1 MRNLLLSTAI
11 GDISGKPYES
21 RRIRTKD
28 FVDCLKLAISLGG
41 DSDTLVAISAPIA
54 YAHYRVIPE
63 ALLDNARKKLPQWM
77 LELSESFDDYIIRE
91 IVSC

>member
-1 MRNLLLSTAI
+1 MTILNSQY
-11 GDISGKPYES
+11 P
-21 RRIRTKD
+21 
-28 FVDCLKLAISLGG
+28 LGG

-77 LELSESFDDYIIRE
+77 LELSGAFDKS
-91 IVSC
+91 VFNL